1 MGDTTE
7 ENKVA
12 DLGEEV
18 HQESTE
24 GTVISKASAT
34 LVGGAN
40 GWADR
45 KSVKANRDK
54 EEAEAN
60 AVIGAGIKG
69 YADKKMVDDMLS
81 GADDSVE
88 TVVSSVEQGAEEEM
102 SKEDK
107 IAQTIELC
115 RKRKAIASSKAVI
128 DAMPDG
134 PAKVTATR
142 QIEMM
147 RARADSGGKSFVVQE
162 HMQKKLTVLGDVS
175 TESKSAGEGED
186 KGEQVSIEVRIDL
199 PLNLNATAK
208 PQSLNRDP
216 EPNYR

>member
-1 MGDTTE
+1 MA
-7 ENKVA
+7 KHVA
-12 DLGEEV
+12 AGAAAELEACDQSIKDAKAEV
-18 HQESTE
+18 HWKETC
-24 GTVISKASAT
+24 A
-34 LVGGAN
+34 
-40 GWADR
+40 
-45 KSVKANRDK
+45 DK